1 MDLDALEEAL
11 FGNELTAS
19 EVAMA
24 VLLLVLG
31 ALGYFLTGRIMRRA
45 LRRAKAATAE
55 LTEVMT
61 RIMQFLVMWLFVGM
75 ALNVL
80 GADAEYLTFMVV
92 ALLAVAAFTAKPLLD
107 GMVSSVAVATGSAVN
122 VGQEIEIGTTRG
134 LVEGLEKRSTVVRTV
149 SGSRV
154 HLSNSEMLDA
164 NVTVLNA
171 YPLRRS
177 IIDLHLAFAADLPA
191 VEALITEALSS
202 ADHVS
207 RVERVRVVSL
217 DKGMRLAIDLWH
229 GSTIEQERL
238 AQDSANRAIMA
249 AIKAND
255 IKLVG

>member
-24 VLLLVLG
+24 VLLLALG

-45 LRRAKAATAE
+45 LQRAKAATAE

-61 RIMQFLVMWLFVGM
+61 RIMQFLVLWLFVGM

-80 GADAEYLTFMVV
+80 GADTEYLTLMVV
-92 ALLAVAAFTAKPLLD
+92 ALLVVAAITAKPLLD

-134 LVEGLEKRSTVVRTV
+134 RVEGLEKRSTVVRTV

-164 NVTVLNA
+164 NVTVLTA

-177 IIDLHLAFAADLPA
+177 SIDLHLAFAADLPV

-202 ADHVS
+202 ADQVS
-207 RVERVRVVSL
+207 RVEGVRVVSL
-217 DKGMRLAIDLWH
+217 DKGMKLAIDVWH